1 MKIGIINTSTESSPL
16 AKTFEMLCKLPP
28 HENIETQIYQSD
40 QFNPTLI
47 KQDNIDYILMYG
59 ATPQDDGLA
68 KAIHK
73 HSPIPFFYYLLPGYG
88 EHEKRYHEL
97 DKSGIEVY
105 FAIKTETMKGS
116 EDLIER
122 LRQLGEHP

>member
-1 MKIGIINTSTESSPL
+1 MKIAIINTLKEESPI
-16 AKTFEMLCKLPP
+16 AKVYDMICKQTANLK
-28 HENIETQIYQSD
+28 TKIYQSES
-40 QFNPTLI
+40 FNPTLI

-97 DKSGIEVY
+97 HNVGIEVY

-116 EDLIER
+116 EDLIDR
-122 LRQLGEHP
+122 LRKLGEQQ